1 MMQKFFAYFLVLS
14 IGFNIYFLIRKIERT
29 KGDKEVMKLHH
40 YKTITHKE
48 GYAYFLEQMKSKYP
62 ETNIDHKYFV
72 VFRWDSLHYDFIYR
86 DQMKVLDSMAANF
99 GKYKIEYVFA
109 TEMEEA
115 PSKSFLKFYNDE
127 YKNVKMLYGMDDF
140 ISGIYSLKDLKF
152 NKPIVIETRA
162 KKEKQN
168 NSDDIHKYKQG
179 SLYLILDSK
188 GKVLH
193 FNGKYYGILKDTAF
207 LRKLKALIPDKDLKI
222 LN

>member
-1 MMQKFFAYFLVLS
+1 MKHLFTYLLVLS
-14 IGFNIYFLIRKIERT
+14 IGLNIYFLVRKIERT
-29 KGDKEVMKLHH
+29 KRDKEVMKLHY

-48 GYAYFLEQMKSKYP
+48 GYDYFLGQMKSKYP
-62 ETNIDHKYFV
+62 ETNIDQKYFV
-72 VFRWDSLHYDFIYR
+72 IFRWDSLHYDFMYR
-86 DQMKVLDSMAANF
+86 DQMKVLDSMAASF

-115 PSKSFLKFYNDE
+115 PSKSFLKFYKDE

-140 ISGIYSLKDLKF
+140 ISGIYSLKNLKF
-152 NKPIVIETRA
+152 SKPIITGKRGD
-162 KKEKQN
+162 KEKDK
-168 NSDDIHKYKQG
+168 DDSHKFKQG

-193 FNGKYYGILKDTAF
+193 FNGKYFGILKDTAF
-207 LRKLKALIPDKDLKI
+207 LRKLNALIPDKELQI